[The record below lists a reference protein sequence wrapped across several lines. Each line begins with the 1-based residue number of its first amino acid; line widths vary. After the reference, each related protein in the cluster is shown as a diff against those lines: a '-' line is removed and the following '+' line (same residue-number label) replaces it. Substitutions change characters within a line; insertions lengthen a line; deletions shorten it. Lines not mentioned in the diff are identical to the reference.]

1 MGSNPTIRRVPEG
14 ASMPSRTRKKAPANP
29 DRRTTRSTKS
39 PKRRAAA
46 ADAHASL
53 LHELHKKSPFAS
65 VSQEAYIALQRTS
78 GILSAD
84 FQRLLK
90 PHGLSEA
97 TYNVLRILR
106 GALREEGTR
115 TCSEI
120 GEHMV
125 TPVPDVTRLVDR
137 LVDQRLARRAR
148 DGNDRRITRVKI
160 TRAGLD
166 TLAALDK
173 PVLRAHKEQLGHVSD
188 RDLGQ
193 LLILLAKIRRARS
206 QP

>member
-1 MGSNPTIRRVPEG
+1 
-14 ASMPSRTRKKAPANP
+14 MPSRSRKTASAKPG
-29 DRRTTRSTKS
+29 RRTTRSSKS
-39 PKRRAAA
+39 PKGRA
-46 ADAHASL
+46 ADARVSL
-53 LHELHKKSPFAS
+53 QRELHKKSPFAS

-106 GALREEGTR
+106 GAIAEDGTR

-137 LVDQRLARRAR
+137 LVDQGLVRRAR
-148 DGNDRRITRVKI
+148 DGNDRRITRVRI

-166 TLAALDK
+166 TLTALDK

-193 LLILLAKIRRARS
+193 LLVLLAKIRRARS
-206 QP
+206 EP

>member
-1 MGSNPTIRRVPEG
+1 
-14 ASMPSRTRKKAPANP
+14 MPSRSRKKATTNARGRGTRPAKNS
-29 DRRTTRSTKS
+29 RG
-39 PKRRAAA
+39 RAAV
-46 ADAHASL
+46 DARASL
-53 LHELHKKSPFAS
+53 QRELHKKSPFAS
-65 VSQEAYIALQRTS
+65 ISQEAYIALQRTS

-106 GALREEGTR
+106 GAIAEDGTR

-125 TPVPDVTRLVDR
+125 TPVPDVTRLIDR
-137 LVDQRLARRAR
+137 LEDQGLVRRAR

-166 TLAALDK
+166 ILAALDK
-173 PVLRAHKEQLGHVSD
+173 PVLRAHKEQLGHVSQ

-193 LLILLAKIRRARS
+193 LLVLLAKIRRARS
-206 QP
+206 EP